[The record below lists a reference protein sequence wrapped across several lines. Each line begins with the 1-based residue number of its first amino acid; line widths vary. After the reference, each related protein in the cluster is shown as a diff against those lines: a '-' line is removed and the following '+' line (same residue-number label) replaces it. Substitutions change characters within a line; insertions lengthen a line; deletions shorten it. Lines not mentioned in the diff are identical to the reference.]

1 MCSNSIDVV
10 GKYCKE
16 NKEFYNYKNMVNII
30 PLAMVDDLLAVS
42 RCGMD
47 SIRVNVTINSIIE
60 LKKLRFHTPE
70 DKKRSKCHVL
80 HIGSNEKTCTGM
92 KVHGQDV
99 DSVSQAVYLG
109 DVICQDGSNAGH
121 IKDRVSKGMGQMNTV
136 MNLLKAVSFGYK
148 YFEIAVTLREA
159 HLINGMLSSTEILYG
174 LKKKEIE
181 QLEEI
186 DKMLIRSILNAPI
199 SSCVESLYLELG
211 LIPISI
217 IIKSRRI
224 SYYHYLVNLDE
235 NEMLFKFFETQYK
248 YPVKD
253 DWTLQVVEDLK
264 DFGIPE
270 SFKFMRSKSEMS
282 FKRMLKI
289 KTKEFALNHL
299 LNLKSGHSKMD
310 NLCYIDLKM
319 QNYLKSSE
327 IPVNEAQNLFK
338 YRVRVAHFKEN
349 FGDKYENKAC
359 PLCSVNLDTQVHSVQ
374 CEKVKEKV
382 TIDGKYNDIFKEK
395 IPRNISKTLFKISKL
410 REDLL

>member
-1 MCSNSIDVV
+1 M
-10 GKYCKE
+10 
-16 NKEFYNYKNMVNII
+16 
-30 PLAMVDDLLAVS
+30 
-42 RCGMD
+42 
-47 SIRVNVTINSIIE
+47 
-60 LKKLRFHTPE
+60 
-70 DKKRSKCHVL
+70 
-80 HIGSNEKTCTGM
+80 
-92 KVHGQDV
+92 
-99 DSVSQAVYLG
+99 
-109 DVICQDGSNAGH
+109 NA
-121 IKDRVSKGMGQMNTV
+121 SM
-136 MNLLKAVSFGYK
+136 
-148 YFEIAVTLREA
+148 
-159 HLINGMLSSTEILYG
+159 
-174 LKKKEIE
+174 
-181 QLEEI
+181 
-186 DKMLIRSILNAPI
+186 
-199 SSCVESLYLELG
+199 
-211 LIPISI
+211 
-217 IIKSRRI
+217 IKSRRI